1 MAVDAK
7 PKNVQ
12 VGDPITVTSTITGR
26 GNFDRMNAPAL
37 DDEHGW
43 HKYPASSKFKQDDD
57 VGISGEKTFEMVLAP
72 NEKKSAV
79 PPLVFAY
86 FDPVKENYATL
97 RSDPVPIQVEGGT
110 AQAPGVAA
118 APAAPATPT
127 ATVAITP
134 APTAK

>member
-86 FDPVKENYATL
+86 FDPAKENYVAL
-97 RSDPVPIQVEGGT
+97 RSDAVPITVEAGG
-110 AQAPGVAA
+110 APGPSVAA
-118 APAAPATPT
+118 APPAGPS
-127 ATVAITP
+127 ATRT
-134 APTAK
+134 